1 MRFEFYIVEAGPQ
14 AAIQLRH
21 LQNADLETPIGTS
34 LVDARAIA
42 DHRFAELVGS
52 NPRIGQIIVV
62 SSTIGELPGTIVAV
76 EVVFTSGARIA
87 ATHRRLKWVTEEG
100 IPI

>member
-21 LQNADLETPIGTS
+21 LQNADLETQIGMPLADT
-34 LVDARAIA
+34 RALA
-42 DHRFAELVGS
+42 ERRFAELVGS

-62 SSTIGELPGTIVAV
+62 SSTIGELPGTVVAV

-87 ATHRRLKWVTEEG
+87 ATHRRLTWATEEG